1 MNEGDG
7 TPPALDLREYDLE
20 RVVLPVISAG
30 VCLFCIVGWRLVC
43 WELDDMFGFALTG
56 GLPLPLALLVDY
68 WPCMVPA
75 ALILLWLRLPADDP
89 DKPRSFR
96 RYVEDAY
103 GFTCVSLPEC
113 KPGNGSRLPVRWW
126 KHGESEQGWLTVRN
140 NKAIIETTDGR
151 YLKPLDKEED
161 K

>member
-1 MNEGDG
+1 MSEGDG

-30 VCLFCIVGWRLVC
+30 VCLFCIVGWRLVR

-56 GLPLPLALLVDY
+56 GLPLPLALLIDY
-68 WPCMVPA
+68 WPCMVSA
-75 ALILLWLRLPADDP
+75 AFILLSLRLPADDP

-96 RYVEDAY
+96 QFVEDAY
-103 GFTCVSLPEC
+103 GVTCPRLPEC
-113 KPGNGSRLPVRWW
+113 KPKDGSCLRIGLW
-126 KHGESEQGWLTVRN
+126 KAGGFEWGWLTVED
-140 NKAIIETTDGR
+140 NKVIIETTDGR
-151 YLKPLDKEED
+151 YLKPLDEEED